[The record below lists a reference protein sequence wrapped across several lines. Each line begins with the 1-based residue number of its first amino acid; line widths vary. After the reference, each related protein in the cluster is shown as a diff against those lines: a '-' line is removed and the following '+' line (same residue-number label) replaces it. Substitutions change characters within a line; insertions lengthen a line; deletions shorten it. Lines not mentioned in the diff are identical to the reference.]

1 MKKEMMR
8 ILRRVKSK
16 SSPMLSCDSYGWL
29 IRNTCML
36 HLYLMQVQGGE
47 KAWDSRGCA
56 GGSIC
61 HDLQKR
67 LGLEESSHCPTI
79 HKNVYNL
86 VKNNREIKI

>member
-8 ILRRVKSK
+8 ILRHVKNK
-16 SSPMLSCDSYGWL
+16 SSPTLSNDSDGWL
-29 IRNTCML
+29 VRNTCML
-36 HLYLMQVQGGE
+36 HLYLMQKQG
-47 KAWDSRGCA
+47 KDTWTSSGCI